1 MGTTATTERTA
12 PALCHHLR
20 LRQSSPSPLRQIR
33 AIEKSEVEAVAPW
46 IAIAL
51 GRVSELINLSLICVS
66 LTQKET
72 YFVKGTRNEQGLKKI
87 LKSPPTDLIEPT
99 NLYRFSVVTDRFFPR
114 QMISMHV

>member
-1 MGTTATTERTA
+1 MGTAATTGIKPPIGDVT
-12 PALCHHLR
+12 PNALPLH
-20 LRQSSPSPLRQIR
+20 SATTSISDSPPPPPSAKSECP
-33 AIEKSEVEAVAPW
+33 IEKSEVEAVAPW

-87 LKSPPTDLIEPT
+87 S
-99 NLYRFSVVTDRFFPR
+99 NLLRR
-114 QMISMHV
+114 I